1 MAKFN
6 SEKQIR
12 TKRNLGW
19 KEKYYDTYTHKQ
31 KKTKTNGGKY
41 DNRII
46 TAWSSRFHRS
56 MPANWDAVHRAGAVF
71 VADKDFEKV
80 QSQDKIQRKRIIL

>member
-1 MAKFN
+1 MAEFN

-19 KEKYYDTYTHKQ
+19 KEKYNELYRCKQ
-31 KKTKTNGGKY
+31 KETEKNRIECY
-41 DNRII
+41 SRII

-56 MPANWDAVHRAGAVF
+56 MPTNWDAVYRAGAVF
-71 VADKDFEKV
+71 VADKDF
-80 QSQDKIQRKRIIL
+80 